1 MLLPQYVNCVKK
13 VRKKKTTKKI
23 KTAAQ
28 PLYVCSSV
36 CIFVTESCVNRLDI
50 SIEFLKF
57 VKYDETLIVQDI
69 ILFLY
74 VCRKKKSQDP

>member
-1 MLLPQYVNCVKK
+1 M
-13 VRKKKTTKKI
+13 RKKLEKKLQ
-23 KTAAQ
+23 TVAQ

-57 VKYDETLIVQDI
+57 VKLYGGNLLGNLET
-69 ILFLY
+69 ILPIWFTFSKHSSFL
-74 VCRKKKSQDP
+74 

>member
-1 MLLPQYVNCVKK
+1 MHVLLPKYVRV
-13 VRKKKTTKKI
+13 
-23 KTAAQ
+23 
-28 PLYVCSSV
+28 YVYSSV

-57 VKYDETLIVQDI
+57 EKYDETLIVQDI

-74 VCRKKKSQDP
+74 VCRTKNKNK

>member
-1 MLLPQYVNCVKK
+1 MLLPPYVNVKK
-13 VRKKKTTKKI
+13 KI
-23 KTAAQ
+23 QTAAQ
-28 PLYVCSSV
+28 HLYVHSSV
-36 CIFVTESCVNRLDI
+36 CIFVTESCENRLDI

-74 VCRKKKSQDP
+74 VC